1 MDKNKLNKFVIILFP
16 AGIIFFILFLY
27 FFAGIDN
34 VIAAIWSMDPVYY
47 LSALIFTFLSMFVFS
62 LTWWYLLR
70 VFSADIPYLKT
81 FQYMWVANF
90 VDILI
95 PAETV
100 SGDLVKTYLATK
112 ALNGKTGEVVASI
125 VAHKI
130 LSIFIPLICLVFSL
144 ITIMLEMS
152 LPPLFLNFVLLTTI
166 GTSITLAFLFI
177 FSLNEKAAEKILNKI
192 FDLLGRILGKR
203 LNTDSLK
210 SKVQTFL
217 NSFSHAIQ
225 TLSKSPTTIICASGL
240 ALIAWV
246 LDLLAYYLVFIAI
259 GVKIS
264 PAAIVMVYSIIST
277 VQLIPFGSP
286 GWVGPMEIIM
296 TGLFI
301 PFGLSISLSAAATI
315 LIRLVTLWFKFLIG
329 GIMVQ
334 WTGFEFILKKNEK
347 Q

>member
-1 MDKNKLNKFVIILFP
+1 MDKNKLNKFIIILFP

-34 VIAAIWSMDPVYY
+34 VISTILSMDPLYY
-47 LSALIFTFLSMFVFS
+47 LSALFFTVLSMFVYS

-70 VFSADIPYLKT
+70 VFSTGIPYRKT
-81 FQYMWVANF
+81 FQYTWVANF
-90 VDILI
+90 IDILI

-100 SGDLVKTYLATK
+100 SGDIARTYLATK
-112 ALNGKTGEVVASI
+112 SLNGKAGEVVASI
-125 VAHKI
+125 IAHKI
-130 LSIFIPLICLVFSL
+130 LSVIIPLPCLVISL
-144 ITIMLEMS
+144 VEVMLEIS
-152 LPPLFLNFVLLTTI
+152 LPPLFLNFVILTTI
-166 GTSITLAFLFI
+166 GTTVTLAFLIFI
-177 FSLNEKAAEKILNKI
+177 SVNGKAAENVLNKL
-192 FDLLGRILGKR
+192 FDLLGRVLGKR
-203 LNTDSLK
+203 LNIDSLK

-217 NSFSHAIQ
+217 NSFSHAMQ
-225 TLSKSPTTIICASGL
+225 VLSKSPTIIIFASGL
-240 ALIAWV
+240 ALIAWI

-264 PAAIVMVYSIIST
+264 PAAVVMVYSIIST

-301 PFGLSISLSAAATI
+301 PFGLSISVSAAATI

-334 WTGFEFILKKNEK
+334 WTGLEFILKKSEK